1 MTKAEAGQVVAYLNA
16 VFHREALEPA
26 TVAVWV
32 DELVRL
38 KSYDVGMA
46 TAKAL
51 GRTMD
56 RFPTL
61 HQYRE
66 DYLRRRGREVDHVN
80 AIESLTSGPREL
92 PPAALEL
99 FERLG
104 IRPPKLRDMPDA

>member
-1 MTKAEAGQVVAYLNA
+1 MTQAEAGRIVAYLNA

-26 TVAVWV
+26 TVAVWAT
-32 DELVRL
+32 ELSRL
-38 KSYDVGMA
+38 KSFDVGMA
-46 TAKAL
+46 TAQAL

-66 DYLRRRGREVDHVN
+66 DYLRRRGREVDHVR
-80 AIESLTSGPREL
+80 AIEELASGPRTL
-92 PPAALEL
+92 PPEAVEL

-104 IRPPKLRDMPDA
+104 IRVPKLRDMPD